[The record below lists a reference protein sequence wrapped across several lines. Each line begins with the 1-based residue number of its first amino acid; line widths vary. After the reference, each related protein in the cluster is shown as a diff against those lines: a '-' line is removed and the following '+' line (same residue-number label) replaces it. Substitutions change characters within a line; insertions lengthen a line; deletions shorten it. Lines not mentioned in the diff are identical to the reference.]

1 MSLAAPVALHS
12 ADVVS
17 VLTLNLWHDSGPYP
31 ARRAL
36 VREWIEEL
44 DPDVIGFQEALRGP
58 NFDQVRE
65 LLDGM
70 AYHIEFA
77 GASTFWRDP
86 KHAPGTRDVTEFG
99 NAIAARW
106 PITERDVLPLPDT
119 GDGETRS
126 ALSVTVSA
134 PQPVGSFSATCT
146 HLHWKFHQSEVRER
160 QVVAA
165 CDRVLARRRRG
176 GFPPL
181 LLGDFNAEPES
192 AEIRYVT
199 GLQSLRG
206 RSVALLDAWR
216 AAGKGGNG
224 ITWSNANDYARLNLE
239 PDRRIDYVFAGF
251 PRRDGIGQITHCR
264 VVCNEPK
271 GGVWPSDHFG
281 VYAELRAVPLP
292 EPPPFD
298 DAA

>member
-1 MSLAAPVALHS
+1 VSAPAVTRSL
-12 ADVVS
+12 DVVK
-17 VLTLNLWHDSGPYP
+17 VLTQNLWHDSGPYP

-36 VREWIEEL
+36 VRGWIAEL

-58 NFDQVRE
+58 SFDQVRE

-70 AYHIEFA
+70 AYHVEFA
-77 GASTFWRDP
+77 GASPFWRDP
-86 KHAPGTRDVTEFG
+86 KRAPGTRDATEFG
-99 NAIAARW
+99 NAIASRW
-106 PITERDVLPLPDT
+106 PLSERDVLMLPDT
-119 GDGETRS
+119 GDGEMRC

-134 PQPVGSFSATCT
+134 PQPVGSFSVTCT
-146 HLHWKFHQSEVRER
+146 HLHWKFHHSEVRER

-165 CDRVLARRRRG
+165 CDRVLARRRRE

-181 LLGDFNAEPES
+181 LIGDFNAEPES

-216 AAGKGGNG
+216 AAGKGGTG

-264 VVCNEPK
+264 VVCDEPK
-271 GGVWPSDHFG
+271 NGVWPSDHFG
-281 VYAELRAVPLP
+281 VYAELRAAPLP
-292 EPPPFD
+292 ELPPFD

>member
-1 MSLAAPVALHS
+1 VALRS

-31 ARRAL
+31 ARRDL
-36 VREWIEEL
+36 VRAWIAQL
-44 DPDVIGFQEALRGP
+44 DPDVIGLQEVLRGP
-58 NFDQVRE
+58 GFDQVGD
-65 LLDGM
+65 LLEGM
-70 AYHIEFA
+70 AYHVEFA
-77 GASTFWRDP
+77 NASTFWRDP
-86 KHAPGTRDVTEFG
+86 KRAPGTREQTEFG

-106 PITERDVLPLPDT
+106 PITERDVLALPDT
-119 GDGETRS
+119 GDGETRC
-126 ALSVTVSA
+126 ALSVTVAA
-134 PQPVGSFSATCT
+134 PEPVGAFSVTCT

-165 CDRVLARRRRG
+165 CDRVLARRPSG

-181 LLGDFNAEPES
+181 LIGDFNAEPES

-206 RSVALLDAWR
+206 RSIALLDAWR
-216 AAGKGGNG
+216 TAGKGGSG
-224 ITWSNANDYARLNLE
+224 ITWSNANDYARLGLE

-292 EPPPFD
+292 ELPPFD

>member
-1 MSLAAPVALHS
+1 VSPAATVALRS
-12 ADVVS
+12 AEVVS

-31 ARRAL
+31 ARRSL
-36 VREWIEEL
+36 VREWIEQL
-44 DPDVIGFQEALRGP
+44 DPDVIGFQEALRSP
-58 NFDQVRE
+58 SFDQVRD

-70 AYHIEFA
+70 TYHVEFA
-77 GASTFWRDP
+77 GAAPFWRDP
-86 KHAPGTRDVTEFG
+86 KHAPGTREVTEFG

-106 PITERDVLPLPDT
+106 PITERDVLALPDA

-134 PQPVGSFSATCT
+134 PQPVGSFSITCT
-146 HLHWKFHQSEVRER
+146 HLHWKFHHSEVRER
-160 QVVAA
+160 QVVVA

-181 LLGDFNAEPES
+181 LIGDFNAEPES

-216 AAGKGGNG
+216 AAGKGGSG

-251 PRRDGIGQITHCR
+251 PRRDGIGQITDCR

-281 VYAELRAVPLP
+281 VYAELRAAPLP
-292 EPPPFD
+292 
-298 DAA
+298 

>member
-1 MSLAAPVALHS
+1 
-12 ADVVS
+12 
-17 VLTLNLWHDSGPYP
+17 
-31 ARRAL
+31 
-36 VREWIEEL
+36 
-44 DPDVIGFQEALRGP
+44 
-58 NFDQVRE
+58 
-65 LLDGM
+65 
-70 AYHIEFA
+70 
-77 GASTFWRDP
+77 
-86 KHAPGTRDVTEFG
+86 
-99 NAIAARW
+99 ARW

-134 PQPVGSFSATCT
+134 PQPVGPFSVTCT
-146 HLHWKFHQSEVRER
+146 HLHWKFHHSAVRER
-160 QVVAA
+160 QVVVA

-216 AAGKGGNG
+216 AAGKGGSG
-224 ITWSNANDYARLNLE
+224 ITWSNANDYARMGLE

>member
-1 MSLAAPVALHS
+1 VSPPAPVAVRPT
-12 ADVVS
+12 VVS

-31 ARRAL
+31 TRRTL
-36 VREWIEEL
+36 VRAWIEQL
-44 DPDVIGFQEALRGP
+44 DPDVIGFQEVLRGP
-58 NFDQVRE
+58 SFDQVGE
-65 LLDGM
+65 LLEGM

-77 GASTFWRDP
+77 SASSFWRDP
-86 KHAPGTRDVTEFG
+86 KRAPGTREATEFG

-106 PITERDVLPLPDT
+106 PITERDVLALPDT

-134 PQPVGSFSATCT
+134 PQPVGPFSVTCT

-160 QVVAA
+160 QVVVA
-165 CDRVLARRRRG
+165 CDRVLARRRQG

-181 LLGDFNAEPES
+181 LIGDFNAEPES

-216 AAGKGGNG
+216 AAGKGGSG

-251 PRRDGIGQITHCR
+251 PRRDGIGQIAHCR

-271 GGVWPSDHFG
+271 AGVWPSDHFG

>member
-1 MSLAAPVALHS
+1 VSPAAPVPLH
-12 ADVVS
+12 APDVVS

-36 VREWIEEL
+36 VRECVEEL

-58 NFDQVRE
+58 GFDQVRD
-65 LLDGM
+65 LLDEM
-70 AYHIEFA
+70 TYHVEYA
-77 GASTFWRDP
+77 RASTFWRDP
-86 KHAPGTRDVTEFG
+86 KRAPGTRDATEFG

-106 PITERDVLPLPDT
+106 PITERDVLELPDN

-126 ALSVTVSA
+126 ALSVTVAA
-134 PQPVGSFSATCT
+134 PQPVGPISVTCT
-146 HLHWKFHQSEVRER
+146 HLHWKFHHSEVRER
-160 QVVAA
+160 QVIAA
-165 CDRVLARRRRG
+165 CDRVLARRRQG

-181 LLGDFNAEPES
+181 LIGDFNAEPES

-216 AAGKGGNG
+216 TAGKGPSG
-224 ITWSNANDYARLNLE
+224 ITWSNANDYARMGLE

>member
-1 MSLAAPVALHS
+1 MSKPAPVAVRP

-31 ARRAL
+31 ARSAL
-36 VREWIEEL
+36 VRAWIEQL
-44 DPDVIGFQEALRGP
+44 DPDVIGFQEALCGP
-58 NFDQVRE
+58 GFDQVAE

-70 AYHIEFA
+70 AYHVEFA
-77 GASTFWRDP
+77 AASRFWRDP
-86 KHAPGTRDVTEFG
+86 KRAPGTRDATEFG

-106 PITERDVLPLPDT
+106 PISERDVLLLPDT

-134 PQPVGSFSATCT
+134 PEPIGSLSVTCT
-146 HLHWKFHQSEVRER
+146 HLHWKFHHSEVRER

-165 CDRVLARRRRG
+165 CDRVLARRRQG
-176 GFPPL
+176 GFPAL
-181 LLGDFNAEPES
+181 LIGDFNAEPES

-216 AAGKGGNG
+216 AAGKGGSG

-239 PDRRIDYVFAGF
+239 PDRRIDYIFAGF

-271 GGVWPSDHFG
+271 NGVWPSDHFG

>member
-1 MSLAAPVALHS
+1 MSPDAPAAQRE
-12 ADVVS
+12 VVS
-17 VLTLNLWHDSGPYP
+17 VLTQNLWHDSGPYP

-58 NFDQVRE
+58 GFDQVRD

-70 AYHIEFA
+70 NYHVEFA
-77 GASTFWRDP
+77 AASPFWRDP
-86 KHAPGTRDVTEFG
+86 KHAPGTRDATEFG
-99 NAIAARW
+99 NAIASRW
-106 PITERDVLPLPDT
+106 PISERDVLALPDN
-119 GDGETRS
+119 GDGELRC

-134 PQPVGSFSATCT
+134 PPPVGPFSVTCT
-146 HLHWKFHQSEVRER
+146 HLHWKFHHSAVRER

-176 GFPPL
+176 GFPPV

-216 AAGKGGNG
+216 AAGKGGSG
-224 ITWSNANDYARLNLE
+224 ITWSNANDYARMGLE

-264 VVCNEPK
+264 VVCNEPR

-292 EPPPFD
+292 DPPPFD

>member
-1 MSLAAPVALHS
+1 VSLAEPAAQHAS
-12 ADVVS
+12 EVVS
-17 VLTLNLWHDSGPYP
+17 VLTLNLWHDSGPYL

-36 VREWIEEL
+36 VREWIGAL
-44 DPDVIGFQEALRGP
+44 DPDVIGFQEALRAPG
-58 NFDQVRE
+58 FDQVRD
-65 LLDGM
+65 LLDGT
-70 AYHIEFA
+70 AYHVEFA
-77 GASTFWRDP
+77 AASPFWRDR
-86 KHAPGTRDVTEFG
+86 KRAPGTREATEFG
-99 NAIAARW
+99 NAIASRW
-106 PITERDVLPLPDT
+106 PISERDVLVLPDN
-119 GDGETRS
+119 GDGEMRC
-126 ALSVTVSA
+126 ALSVTVAA
-134 PQPVGSFSATCT
+134 PPPVGAFSVTCT
-146 HLHWKFHQSEVRER
+146 HLHWKFHHSAVRER

-165 CDRVLARRRRG
+165 CDRVLARRRREA
-176 GFPPL
+176 FPPL
-181 LLGDFNAEPES
+181 LIGDFNAEPES

-216 AAGKGGNG
+216 AAGKGGSG
-224 ITWSNANDYARLNLE
+224 ITWSNANDYARMGLE

-251 PRRDGIGQITHCR
+251 PRRDGIGQITECR

-281 VYAELRAVPLP
+281 VYAELRAVPLT

>member
-1 MSLAAPVALHS
+1 VSTPAATRSLDAVK
-12 ADVVS
+12 

-36 VREWIEEL
+36 VRAWIEEL
-44 DPDVIGFQEALRGP
+44 DPDVIGFQEALRSP
-58 NFDQVRE
+58 DFDQVRE
-65 LLDGM
+65 LLDDM
-70 AYHIEFA
+70 AYHVEFA
-77 GASTFWRDP
+77 GAQPFWRDP
-86 KHAPGTRDVTEFG
+86 KRAPGTRDATEFG
-99 NAIAARW
+99 NAIASRW
-106 PITERDVLPLPDT
+106 PLSDRDVLSLPDT
-119 GDGETRS
+119 GDGEMRC

-134 PQPVGSFSATCT
+134 PQPVGSFSVTCT
-146 HLHWKFHQSEVRER
+146 HLHWKFHHSEVRER

-165 CDRVLARRRRG
+165 CDRVLARRRRDA
-176 GFPPL
+176 FPPL
-181 LLGDFNAEPES
+181 LIGDFNAEPES

-216 AAGKGGNG
+216 AAGKGGSG

-264 VVCNEPK
+264 VVCNESRN
-271 GGVWPSDHFG
+271 GVWPSDHFG
-281 VYAELRAVPLP
+281 VYAELRAAPLP
-292 EPPPFD
+292 ELPPFD

>member
-1 MSLAAPVALHS
+1 MTAPAAPRSL
-12 ADVVS
+12 DVVK

-36 VREWIEEL
+36 VRAWITEL

-58 NFDQVRE
+58 SFDQVRE

-70 AYHIEFA
+70 AYHVEFA
-77 GASTFWRDP
+77 SASSFWRDP

-99 NAIAARW
+99 NAIASRW
-106 PITERDVLPLPDT
+106 PLSERDVLTLPDT
-119 GDGETRS
+119 GDGEMRC

-134 PQPVGSFSATCT
+134 PQPVGPFSVTCT
-146 HLHWKFHQSEVRER
+146 HLHWKFHHSEVRER
-160 QVVAA
+160 QVVVA
-165 CDRVLARRRRG
+165 CDRVLARRRRD

-181 LLGDFNAEPES
+181 LIGDFNAEPES

-206 RSVALLDAWR
+206 RSIALLDAWR
-216 AAGKGGNG
+216 AAGKGGSG
-224 ITWSNANDYARLNLE
+224 ITWSTANDYARLNLE

-251 PRRDGIGQITHCR
+251 PRRDGVGQITHCR

-271 GGVWPSDHFG
+271 NGVWPSDHFG
-281 VYAELRAVPLP
+281 VYAELRAAPLS
-292 EPPPFD
+292 ELPPFD

>member
-1 MSLAAPVALHS
+1 MSAPAVTRALE
-12 ADVVS
+12 VVR

-36 VREWIEEL
+36 VRTWIAEL

-58 NFDQVRE
+58 GFDQVRD

-70 AYHIEFA
+70 AYHVEF
-77 GASTFWRDP
+77 GAASQFWRAP
-86 KHAPGTRDVTEFG
+86 KHFPGARGATEFG

-106 PITERDVLPLPDT
+106 PLSERDVLALPDT

-126 ALSVTVSA
+126 ALTVTVSA
-134 PQPVGSFSATCT
+134 PGPVGPFSVTCT

-160 QVVAA
+160 QVVSAV
-165 CDRVLARRRRG
+165 DHVLARRRRDA
-176 GFPPL
+176 FPPL
-181 LLGDFNAEPES
+181 LIGDFNAEPES

-216 AAGKGGNG
+216 AAGKGGSG
-224 ITWSNANDYARLNLE
+224 VTWSNANDYARLNLE

-251 PRRDGIGQITHCR
+251 PRRDGIGQITQCR

-271 GGVWPSDHFG
+271 SGVWPSDHFG
-281 VYAELRAVPLP
+281 VYAELRAVPMP
-292 EPPPFD
+292 ELPPFD